1 MSKQVNNKVLNATKW
16 SAITEVVAKLIT
28 PLTTMVL
35 ARLLA
40 PEAFGVMVTA
50 TMVISFAEIFT
61 DAGFQKYLIQH
72 AFPDEESLYKSTA
85 VAFWS
90 NLIFSLF
97 LWIVIVNFSN
107 DLAHL
112 VGNDGYGLV
121 IAVSCICIPLEAF
134 SSIQM
139 ALFRRDFDFKTLFYV
154 RIIGI
159 VIPIFVTIPLAF
171 CTHSY
176 WSLILGMIAQNMG
189 NAVILTVKSKWKP
202 KWYYDIQLFK
212 AMFSFTMWSMIESI
226 SIWLT
231 SYVDV
236 FFVGSLLNSY
246 YMGLYRTAITTVGA
260 LMAIIIST
268 TTPVLFSALSR
279 LQSNDDEFKQL
290 FFKFQKIVGMI
301 ILPLGVGIFLFRDLI
316 TSILLG
322 DQWAESAYFI
332 GWWGLTSAVTIVF
345 SHYCSEVYRAKGKPK
360 YSVIAQ
366 VVHLCFLVPTV
377 LLSIDYGF
385 ETLCLNRSLVRAT
398 LIAINLVLLYA
409 LTRISP
415 IEMFSN
421 LMHSLIAVFVMICF
435 FALIPSCVDNIIL
448 QILLIMGCVIVYAGC
463 LLLFKEERELI
474 LDFKSIIKR

>member
-1 MSKQVNNKVLNATKW
+1 MQVNKEVLKATKW
-16 SAITEVVAKLIT
+16 SAITEIVAKLVT

-40 PEAFGVMVTA
+40 PDAFGVMVTA

-72 AFPDEESLYKSTA
+72 AFADEDSLYKSTA

-90 NLIFSLF
+90 NLLFSLF
-97 LWIVIVNFSN
+97 LWILIVLFS
-107 DLAHL
+107 DSIAHL

-121 IAVSCICIPLEAF
+121 IAFSCICIPLEAF

-159 VIPIFVTIPLAF
+159 IIPVFVTIPLAF
-171 CTHSY
+171 WTHSY
-176 WSLILGMIAQNMG
+176 WSLIIGMIVQNLG
-189 NAVILTVKSKWKP
+189 NAVILTIKSKWKP
-202 KWYYDIQLFK
+202 KWFYDVQLFK
-212 AMFSFTMWSMIESI
+212 DMFSFTMWSMIESI

-236 FFVGSLLNSY
+236 FLVGSLLSSY
-246 YMGLYRTAITTVGA
+246 YMGLYRTSITTVGA

-279 LQSNDDEFKQL
+279 LQSDDEEFKQL
-290 FFKFQKIVGMI
+290 FFRFQKIVGMI
-301 ILPLGVGIFLFRDLI
+301 ILPLGAGIFIFRDLI
-316 TSILLG
+316 TDILLG

-377 LLSIDYGF
+377 LYSINFGF
-385 ETLCLNRSLVRAT
+385 DTLCLNRSLIRVT
-398 LIAINLVLLYA
+398 LIGINLILLYI

-415 IEMFSN
+415 IAMFSN
-421 LMHSLIAVFVMICF
+421 LMHSLVSVFVMVGF
-435 FALIPSCVDNIIL
+435 FLSLPNSTDSILI
-448 QILLIMGCVIVYAGC
+448 QILLIMGCIIVYSGC
-463 LLLFKEERELI
+463 LMLFKEERNLVMN
-474 LDFKSIIKR
+474 FKSILKHK